1 MRALSLLEER
11 EERLRHQIVG
21 NNETNTLH
29 PIVLTERIRSLQKNI
44 DTVAALV
51 PNFNACAQEYDLNAN
66 VWTYRNTALRR
77 QKSVLNNQSVAVA
90 TLQSEIDDVI
100 GSLNRLR
107 ELKEI
112 WTEWENVSR
121 SPLMDADRVE
131 TMERIANV
139 NIRQSLLVNRKVERL
154 LSSYRNMMQLL
165 SLKLIQTDLSVQS
178 AEKKYKEKS

>member
-1 MRALSLLEER
+1 M
-11 EERLRHQIVG
+11 
-21 NNETNTLH
+21 
-29 PIVLTERIRSLQKNI
+29 
-44 DTVAALV
+44 
-51 PNFNACAQEYDLNAN
+51 
-66 VWTYRNTALRR
+66 
-77 QKSVLNNQSVAVA
+77 LNNQSVVVA